1 MAAVTGEEVKSQCLQ
16 PHASCLHICRFT
28 GLATL
33 TASLGLQTRRA
44 EARADLPCQCSDARA
59 HLPADLGSLHK
70 PQTIK
75 ADNPTLKTPT
85 SRCEE
90 TRHPPLRA
98 GSAPVARVDESIHL
112 RFLHLQLHQLLDCPR
127 MGQAWGL
134 DYSAGFLE
142 GRYRRE
148 SQ

>member
-1 MAAVTGEEVKSQCLQ
+1 MAAVTGEGVQSQRIQ
-16 PHASCLHICRFT
+16 PRAYCLHICRFT

-33 TASLGLQTRRA
+33 TASLGLQTRPA
-44 EARADLPCQCSDARA
+44 EARAYLPSQRSDAHA
-59 HLPADLGSLHK
+59 HLHADLGSLHK

-75 ADNPTLKTPT
+75 ADDPTLKTPA
-85 SRCEE
+85 SRCGE
-90 TRHPPLRA
+90 TWHPPLRA
-98 GSAPVARVDESIHL
+98 GSAPVARVDESIHR
-112 RFLHLQLHQLLDCPR
+112 RFLHLQLRQLLDCPR